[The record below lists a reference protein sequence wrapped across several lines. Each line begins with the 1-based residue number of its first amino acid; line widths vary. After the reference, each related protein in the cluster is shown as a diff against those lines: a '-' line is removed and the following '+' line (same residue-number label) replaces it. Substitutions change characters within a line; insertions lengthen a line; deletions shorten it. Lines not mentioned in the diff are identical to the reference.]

1 MKSSNSKCVIGD
13 QSGYTDIQVKV
24 QRSTAEL
31 LYEACEA
38 IDQHDNVLLCEAVA
52 LTDAINIYIAEYLA
66 VKAGL
71 ETALAE
77 E

>member
-31 LYEACEA
+31 FYEACEA
-38 IDQHDNVLLCEAVA
+38 NGEDPAVA

-77 E
+77 DQLASY

>member
-1 MKSSNSKCVIGD
+1 MKAENNKCDIED
-13 QSGYTDIQVKV
+13 QSGYTNIQVKV
-24 QRSTAEL
+24 RCSTAEL
-31 LYEACEA
+31 FYEACTANGEDPA
-38 IDQHDNVLLCEAVA
+38 GA

>member
-1 MKSSNSKCVIGD
+1 MKAENNKCDIED
-13 QSGYTDIQVKV
+13 QSGYARIQVKV

-31 LYEACEA
+31 FYEACEA
-38 IDQHDNVLLCEAVA
+38 NGEDPAVA

-77 E
+77 DQLASC

>member
-1 MKSSNSKCVIGD
+1 MKSSNRKCVIGD

-31 LYEACEA
+31 FYEACEA
-38 IDQHDNVLLCEAVA
+38 KGEDPAVA

-77 E
+77 DQLASC

>member
-1 MKSSNSKCVIGD
+1 MKSANSKGDTED

-24 QRSTAEL
+24 QRSTAKL
-31 LYEACEA
+31 FYEACEA
-38 IDQHDNVLLCEAVA
+38 NGVDPVGT

>member
-1 MKSSNSKCVIGD
+1 MKAENNKCVIGD
-13 QSGYTDIQVKV
+13 QSGYTDIQVMV

-31 LYEACEA
+31 FYEACEA
-38 IDQHDNVLLCEAVA
+38 NREDPAEV
-52 LTDAINIYIAEYLA
+52 LTDAISIYIAEHLA

>member
-1 MKSSNSKCVIGD
+1 MKSSNSKCVIRD

-31 LYEACEA
+31 FYEACEA
-38 IDQHDNVLLCEAVA
+38 NREDPAGA
-52 LTDAINIYIAEYLA
+52 LTEAINIYIAEYLA

>member
-1 MKSSNSKCVIGD
+1 MKSSNSKCVIRD

-24 QRSTAEL
+24 QHSTAKL
-31 LYEACEA
+31 FYEACKANEEDPA
-38 IDQHDNVLLCEAVA
+38 GA

-77 E
+77 DQLASY

>member
-1 MKSSNSKCVIGD
+1 MKSANSKYDTED
-13 QSGYTDIQVKV
+13 QNGYTNIQVKV
-24 QRSTAEL
+24 QCSTAKL
-31 LYEACEA
+31 FYEACKANGEDPA
-38 IDQHDNVLLCEAVA
+38 GA

>member
-1 MKSSNSKCVIGD
+1 MKSSNSKCDIGV
-13 QSGYTDIQVKV
+13 QSEYTDIQVKV

-31 LYEACEA
+31 FYEACEA
-38 IDQHDNVLLCEAVA
+38 NGEDPAVA
-52 LTDAINIYIAEYLA
+52 LTDAIIIYIAEHLA

>member
-1 MKSSNSKCVIGD
+1 MKSSNSKFVIGD

-38 IDQHDNVLLCEAVA
+38 NREDPAVA